1 MQKRWVN
8 RVRKG
13 EAKSSYGTGALN
25 LVDTSKEVINLNY
38 GLLFD
43 HFAFMLR
50 NNAST
55 KYALEVSISIAGAA
69 VLWLM
74 DIRCYKIFLS
84 YGGVMI
90 LCAVLFK

>member
-1 MQKRWVN
+1 MIKVWLIV
-8 RVRKG
+8 
-13 EAKSSYGTGALN
+13 
-25 LVDTSKEVINLNY
+25 
-38 GLLFD
+38 D

-55 KYALEVSISIAGAA
+55 KYALDVSISVTGTS
-69 VLWLM
+69 VLWIM